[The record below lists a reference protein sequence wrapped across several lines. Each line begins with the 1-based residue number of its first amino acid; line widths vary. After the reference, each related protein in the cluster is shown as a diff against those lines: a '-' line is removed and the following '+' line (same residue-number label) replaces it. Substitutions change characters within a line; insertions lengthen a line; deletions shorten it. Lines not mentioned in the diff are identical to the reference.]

1 MSKYSTKNFVRSVQI
16 SPTAINV
23 NIILVGMSK
32 KRVHMYTN
40 GTYTINFDAT
50 FMDSIIANML
60 IKHNR
65 D

>member
-23 NIILVGMSK
+23 NIILVGMSEK
-32 KRVHMYTN
+32 ECMYT
-40 GTYTINFDAT
+40 TIMNFDAT

-60 IKHNR
+60 IEHNR